1 MGGARMMSYFDD
13 NILKIGYG
21 DCDTCIT
28 AIDMEFDGL
37 FEYDWLQNDMNKRI
51 LREIDNAIEGPLGIV
66 DLDDPTRMFKIYD
79 ISSGA
84 KVLMLCNMSESIKI
98 YSSVLGDNCTPIL
111 LEIAKYRDITVYL
124 RHLLQFPEDKFI
136 AYSLKQSR
144 KYHDYADYC
153 KEVRKELIP

>member
-1 MGGARMMSYFDD
+1 MGGASMMSYFDD

-79 ISSGA
+79 KRKKWLYNKHIIYLG
-84 KVLMLCNMSESIKI
+84 KNRSI
-98 YSSVLGDNCTPIL
+98 L
-111 LEIAKYRDITVYL
+111 
-124 RHLLQFPEDKFI
+124 
-136 AYSLKQSR
+136 
-144 KYHDYADYC
+144 
-153 KEVRKELIP
+153 